1 MLNQSNYELKR
12 NKKHFSGLLWTNII
26 VHFSFLIF
34 FSLVG
39 RFDSSESQTIL
50 NSSTGVMALATTV
63 TFSVAVV
70 YGVVLFNRLLLNHY
84 IKQAREKTY
93 LFPGGR
99 LSIFWGK
106 VCALCT
112 YFVFNFFPV
121 VLFENFIFYFIV
133 NASRFAMIS
142 FLSYFFKV
150 MLIVIFSTL
159 FSLAIILLSQLFGQI
174 LQSSNTSVVASVILV
189 SVVGNFVA
197 LLYQINNFIII
208 LIILITLM
216 ILTIIS
222 KILANR
228 IQKDD
233 VIEG

>member
-1 MLNQSNYELKR
+1 
-12 NKKHFSGLLWTNII
+12 
-26 VHFSFLIF
+26 
-34 FSLVG
+34 
-39 RFDSSESQTIL
+39 
-50 NSSTGVMALATTV
+50 
-63 TFSVAVV
+63 
-70 YGVVLFNRLLLNHY
+70 
-84 IKQAREKTY
+84 
-93 LFPGGR
+93 
-99 LSIFWGK
+99 
-106 VCALCT
+106 
-112 YFVFNFFPV
+112 
-121 VLFENFIFYFIV
+121 
-133 NASRFAMIS
+133 MIS
-142 FLSYFFKV
+142 FLSYVFKV

-208 LIILITLM
+208 LIILITLV